1 MDDLSEART
10 FFVENGGFIDWL
22 KLSSRD
28 IEIFIQYLAQKKDKR
43 STQSRKISTLRSF
56 YRFLNKRNIIPVNPV
71 ELISLRGNHKNLPE
85 FLYSDEMVKVL
96 KSISTTTP
104 LGLRNM
110 ALLELFY
117 ATGMRV
123 SEIAN
128 LKLEQIDFELNL
140 ILVHG
145 KGNKDRYVAFGEE
158 AKTALNNYLVEAR
171 KKILL
176 HKTDYGYVFL
186 NSNGNR
192 ITSRGLEYII
202 KNIFLNAGVSASVHP
217 HMLRHTF
224 ATQMLNNGADL
235 RTVQE
240 LLGHESISTTQI
252 YTHVTKQHLCDIYHK
267 YFPRDNKENE
277 AK

>member
-28 IEIFIQYLAQKKDKR
+28 IEIFIQYLAQKKYKR

-71 ELISLRGNHKNLPE
+71 ELISLRGDHKNLPE

-128 LKLEQIDFELNL
+128 LKLDQVDFELNL

-171 KKILL
+171 KKLLL
-176 HKTDYGYVFL
+176 HKTDYGYVF
-186 NSNGNR
+186 
-192 ITSRGLEYII
+192 
-202 KNIFLNAGVSASVHP
+202 
-217 HMLRHTF
+217 
-224 ATQMLNNGADL
+224 
-235 RTVQE
+235 
-240 LLGHESISTTQI
+240 
-252 YTHVTKQHLCDIYHK
+252 
-267 YFPRDNKENE
+267 
-277 AK
+277 

>member
-10 FFVENGGFIDWL
+10 FFVENGGFIDWI

-71 ELISLRGNHKNLPE
+71 ELISLRGDHKKLPE
-85 FLYSDEMVKVL
+85 FLYNDEMVKVL

-186 NSNGNR
+186 NSNGNM

>member
-71 ELISLRGNHKNLPE
+71 ELISLRGDHKNLPE

-128 LKLEQIDFELNL
+128 LKLDQVDFELNL

-171 KKILL
+171 KKLLL

-186 NSNGNR
+186 NSNGNM

-202 KNIFLNAGVSASVHP
+202 KNIFLNAGISASVHP

>member
-28 IEIFIQYLAQKKDKR
+28 IEIFIQYLAQKKYKR

-56 YRFLNKRNIIPVNPV
+56 YRFLNKRNIIPVNPL
-71 ELISLRGNHKNLPE
+71 ELISLRGDHKNLPE

-128 LKLEQIDFELNL
+128 LKLDQVDFELNL

-171 KKILL
+171 KKLLL

-186 NSNGNR
+186 NSNGNM

-202 KNIFLNAGVSASVHP
+202 KNIFLNAGISASVHP